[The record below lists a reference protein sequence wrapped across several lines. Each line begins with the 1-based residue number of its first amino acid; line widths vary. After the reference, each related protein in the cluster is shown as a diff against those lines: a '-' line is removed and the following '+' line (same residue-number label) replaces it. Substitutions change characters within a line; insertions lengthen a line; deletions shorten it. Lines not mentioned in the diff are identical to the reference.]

1 MVATALM
8 AFLHHLLAF
17 TLTACLVYE
26 FIAYRRNM
34 GLQRSGAFNG
44 WISSMAFQPDYCCSS
59 VSCVFFEKGINFY
72 RTIPSSG
79 KDDCILGVVVDRPD
93 ADTFAGTGL
102 LRQNEVPEISETEYK
117 RTRLLLSLEVIGIA
131 VILLAAP
138 MMARDRDELRF
149 HPSSVGTATCN
160 YVPF

>member
-1 MVATALM
+1 MITTAFM

-34 GLQRSGAFNG
+34 DIAEVRRIQRVDLVYGISAGLLLVIGLLR
-44 WISSMAFQPDYCCSS
+44 
-59 VSCVFFEKGINFY
+59 VLFFEKGLNFY
-72 RTIPSSG
+72 MNNPFFWVKMVAFLLVGLLSIDPTIRYIRWNRT
-79 KDDCILGVVVDRPD
+79 
-93 ADTFAGTGL
+93 
-102 LRQNEVPEISETEYK
+102 LRQNGIPEISEAEYR

-138 MMARDRDELRF
+138 MMARG
-149 HPSSVGTATCN
+149 VGMN
-160 YVPF
+160 